1 MKKKFIRTKR
11 TLTTILP
18 MIVKSSPVFFS
29 LFFVAALLHG
39 ISWGGVT
46 MATQGL
52 FDAVAKVVNHVG
64 TMKSIYASLAVLGLL
79 VIGQQIINGLHN
91 FLYIPFQQKSVGYIM
106 QKVHLKIARIN
117 PVEYENTVVLD
128 SINKANEG
136 INNAFGMV
144 FTFVMMF
151 TFFLPYILFMGIWL
165 YTLKP
170 ILAIALVLSSLPLF
184 MTKLLQTR
192 VFTKLE
198 DESAP
203 IRREYDYYEKCLCS
217 REYLKETRTLGAYQY
232 FNELY
237 HDALILLNQKKWKAE
252 KKACIMDLCAK
263 IFSLVGYLCV
273 LILFVDALLNGD
285 ITTGTFA
292 AIFASIA
299 KMQEIISGFI
309 DISGELS
316 KNIGSVDNLLDF
328 LNMPEMNAEDMD
340 VDRKKEIMLKNVSFR
355 YSGTSRDSLSNI
367 NLSIQ
372 SGETIAVVGENG
384 AGKSTLV
391 RLLMGIYLPTEG
403 SVTIGGKETK
413 DINRKALFREI
424 SGVFQKYQRY
434 QMTLRDNINISD
446 AEKAATDKETLE
458 AIKKAGLD
466 MNVPA
471 LQQGMDTMLSRE
483 FEGVELSGGQWQRI
497 AIARGL
503 HRKHSIIILDEP
515 TASIDPVEESN
526 IYKKF
531 SELSKGITSIL
542 VTHRLGSA
550 RIADRIVV
558 MDQGK
563 VVEMGDHDTLMK
575 NRQKYY
581 QMFEL
586 QAKWYE
592 QGN

>member
-1 MKKKFIRTKR
+1 MKKKFVSTKR

-29 LFFVAALLHG
+29 LFFIAAFLHG

-46 MATQGL
+46 VATQGL
-52 FDAVAKVVNHVG
+52 FDAVAKAVNHAG
-64 TMKSIYASLAVLGLL
+64 TMKSIYGSLVVLGL
-79 VIGQQIINGLHN
+79 VAIGQQIINGLHN

-106 QKVHLKIARIN
+106 QKVHLKIAKIN

-165 YTLKP
+165 YSFKP
-170 ILAIALVLSSLPLF
+170 ILAIALIIASLPLF
-184 MTKLLQTR
+184 VTKLLQAR

-237 HDALILLNQKKWKAE
+237 HDALSLLNHKKWKAE

-263 IFSLVGYLCV
+263 IFSLAGYLCV
-273 LILFVDALLNGD
+273 LILFVNALLSGD

-299 KMQEIISGFI
+299 KMQEIISGFL

-316 KNIGSVDNLLDF
+316 KNIGSIDNLLDF

-340 VDRKKEIMLKNVSFR
+340 VNHKKEIILNNASFQ
-355 YSGTSRDSLSNI
+355 YPGASRDSLSNI
-367 NLSIQ
+367 NLTIQ
-372 SGETIAVVGENG
+372 PGETIAVVGENG

-391 RLLMGIYLPTEG
+391 RLLTGIYLPTEG

-413 DINRKALFREI
+413 TINRKALFREI

-434 QMTLRDNINISD
+434 QMTLRDNINVSD
-446 AEKAATDKETLE
+446 LDKAITDKETLE
-458 AIKKAGLD
+458 AIEKADLD
-466 MNVPA
+466 INAPVFK
-471 LQQGMDTMLSRE
+471 QGIDTMLSRE
-483 FEGVELSGGQWQRI
+483 FEGVELSGGQWQRV

-503 HRKHSIIILDEP
+503 QRKHSIIILDEP
-515 TASIDPVEESN
+515 TAAIDPIEESN

-531 SELSKGITSIL
+531 SELSNGITSIL

-563 VVEMGDHDTLMK
+563 VVEIGDHDTLMK